1 MPKRGGQHLLMW
13 SAPDPSTGDHNPHG
27 LYGKTPSVFTHVDTE
42 NGLFQIR
49 NVEFTGVQICVTK
62 YTEETNIPWR
72 VQQAVRYASVFCG
85 WIVILRTVN
94 PPHVAAQRR
103 EFNC

>member
-49 NVEFTGVQICVTK
+49 NVEFTGV
-62 YTEETNIPWR
+62 
-72 VQQAVRYASVFCG
+72 
-85 WIVILRTVN
+85 
-94 PPHVAAQRR
+94 
-103 EFNC
+103 